1 MPDRTI
7 KMLED
12 HMSHLQKTIE
22 LMRAGKMKTQS
33 FKDGTYVDT
42 TEEDIKD
49 REALIIQATQSIE
62 EIERMKLAVSSGK

>member
-33 FKDGTYVDT
+33 FKDGKYVDT
-42 TEEDIKD
+42 WSASQKVV
-49 REALIIQATQSIE
+49 RYLS
-62 EIERMKLAVSSGK
+62 